1 MERDIPPGILDVPN
15 IIVGGET
22 AGDPISGE
30 GEKVSYGKRER
41 FYHSMAWRRMRDA
54 YIAYRK
60 AMDGGLCEVCRDKL
74 GDTVHHKKWLTD
86 SNVDDPDIAL
96 SFDNFRLE
104 CRDCHAKGKRSGK
117 THGGAVHFRR
127 GGEHRAA
134 LTAPIGS
141 RKSRTRGPKG
151 RL

>member
-86 SNVDDPDIAL
+86 SNIDDPDIAL

-104 CRDCHAKGKRSGK
+104 CRDCHAKEKDPEKRTAGRYTFDEAGNIVKTESGG
-117 THGGAVHFRR
+117 TN
-127 GGEHRAA
+127 
-134 LTAPIGS
+134 L
-141 RKSRTRGPKG
+141 
-151 RL
+151 